1 MVQWLRLCA
10 PNAGDL
16 CPIPGQGTRSSMPQ
30 LRPRT
35 VKKINIGKKKM
46 AGDDVGKVTR
56 SIRETAILMVKNL
69 NFILS
74 AVGNH

>member
-1 MVQWLRLCA
+1 
-10 PNAGDL
+10 
-16 CPIPGQGTRSSMPQ
+16 
-30 LRPRT
+30 
-35 VKKINIGKKKM
+35 M